1 MPRPCYLPRAEAIA
15 GLQVRRYMLRKTN
28 PGDVGSF
35 IENEDLWREQPS
47 HPPRGAGYSSCL
59 VTNCFERSA
68 REKGYKVIGGI
79 DEAGRG
85 ALAGPVVA
93 AAVVFPP
100 DYENTDIRDSK
111 QLSPR
116 KREQLFQIITG
127 DALCVGLGVVEAS
140 VIDAVNILRATL
152 TAMKEAVLDLS
163 PPPDYLLIDGI
174 NRIPLSTGQQTII
187 KGDSL
192 SVSVAA
198 ASIIA
203 KVSRDKI
210 MEIYHR
216 QFPHYN
222 FLSNKGYGTGEHREA
237 IKKNGHCKIHRRSFH
252 LKDEDASGDFFK
264 D

>member
-1 MPRPCYLPRAEAIA
+1 
-15 GLQVRRYMLRKTN
+15 MLRKTS
-28 PGDVGSF
+28 PGDAGSF
-35 IENEDLWREQPS
+35 VENEDLWSDEPFP
-47 HPPRGAGYSSCL
+47 PPRGAGCFPYV
-59 VTNCFERSA
+59 VTNRFERSA
-68 REKGYKVIGGI
+68 REKGYEVIGGI

-100 DYENTDIRDSK
+100 DYENPDIRDSK

-127 DALCVGLGVVEAS
+127 DALCVGLGVVEAP
-140 VIDAVNILRATL
+140 VIDAINILRATL

-163 PPPDYLLIDGI
+163 LPPDYLLIDGI
-174 NRIPLSTGQQTII
+174 NRIALSTGQQTII

-203 KVSRDKI
+203 KVSRDHI

-222 FLSNKGYGTGEHREA
+222 FLSNKGYGTEEHREA

-252 LKDEDASGDFFK
+252 LKDEDGSLEFFLEK
-264 D
+264 VST